1 LYLYCAFE
9 FAPWTDGGATTGN
22 VRGANVRARGVAES
36 FFVRGI
42 PESLFL

>member
-1 LYLYCAFE
+1 LL
-9 FAPWTDGGATTGN
+9 TRN
-22 VRGANVRARGVAES
+22 KVRGANVRARGVAES

>member
-1 LYLYCAFE
+1 LPVF
-9 FAPWTDGGATTGN
+9 

-36 FFVRGI
+36 FFARGI